1 MKNLMITAVLI
12 AVTMFGSAMAG
23 NVVITGS
30 TTVLPI
36 AQAAAEEF
44 MKANPTVNVSV
55 SGGGSGFGIKA
66 IIDQTCD
73 IATSSRFVSQNEIGM
88 ACQNNVLMVPHQVA
102 LDCVVP
108 IVHKNNPINDISLDQ
123 LKGIYT
129 GNITNWKELGG
140 PDQRIVVASR
150 DTSSGTYE
158 VWSELV
164 LKKERVFPRALLQ
177 ASSGAVAQ
185 LVAGNPYAIG
195 YVGIGY
201 LNEDLKGLSVN
212 GVKATVDSTLDGSYP
227 VSRSLFMF
235 TNGWPT
241 GNALRFLNFLGS
253 PQGQALAEREGFV
266 PIYKLN

>member
-1 MKNLMITAVLI
+1 MKHLMITAIMI
-12 AVTMFGSAMAG
+12 AALSMSSVMAE

-44 MKANPTVNVSV
+44 MKANPGVNISV
-55 SGGGSGFGIKA
+55 SGGGSGFGVKA
-66 IIDQTCD
+66 MIDQTCD
-73 IATSSRFVSQNEIGM
+73 IATSSRFVSQKEIGM
-88 ACQNNVLMVPHQVA
+88 ACENNVLMAPHQVA

-108 IVHKNNPINDISLDQ
+108 IVHKNNPLNNLTLDQ

-129 GNITNWKELGG
+129 GKISNWKDVGG

-164 LKKERVFPRALLQ
+164 LNKERVFPRALLQ

-185 LVAGNPYAIG
+185 LVAGNPNAIG

-201 LNEDLKGLSVN
+201 LNDDLKPLSVN
-212 GVKATVDSTLDGSYP
+212 GVKATVDATLDGSYP

-235 TNGWPT
+235 TNGWPK
-241 GNALRFLNFLGS
+241 GNALRFLNFLNS
-253 PQGQALAEREGFV
+253 PQGQALVQREGFV
-266 PIYKLN
+266 PVYKLN